1 MIVQVKP
8 IFKGL
13 GASMAVWWLRL
24 HSFTVEGM
32 GLNPGQGTKIL
43 HATWQKERKK
53 EEKRKRKE
61 RFGEGLLL

>member
-1 MIVQVKP
+1 
-8 IFKGL
+8 
-13 GASMAVWWLRL
+13 MAVWWLRL

-61 RFGEGLLL
+61 HFGEGLLL